1 MIANCCADARKV
13 GEFMALSM
21 ALQGETKTI
30 QRFIGKEDVVT
41 RLREMGFV
49 PGERVEVL
57 GQNPSGLIL
66 LVKGVRL
73 ALDRNLAS
81 RIIVCD

>member
-1 MIANCCADARKV
+1 
-13 GEFMALSM
+13 MALSM
-21 ALQGETKTI
+21 ALNGETKTI
-30 QRFIGKEDVVT
+30 QRFIGREDVIT

-49 PGERVEVL
+49 PGEKVQVM
-57 GQNPSGLIL
+57 GNNPSGLIL
-66 LVKGVRL
+66 LVKGVKV

>member
-1 MIANCCADARKV
+1 MATNFDADARKV
-13 GEFMALSM
+13 GEIMALSM
-21 ALQGETKTI
+21 ALKGETKTI